1 MREGR
6 GSARSR
12 RASQA
17 SRADKYLLYQEAV
30 QDPEG
35 DVRRLAR
42 MYESRFGR
50 PPRTL
55 REDFCGTAAIA
66 CAWVRARRERL
77 AIGVDLDPEP
87 LAWCREHNLAKLR
100 PGQASRVRLVRGDV
114 REVRGPRAD
123 VLVAFNFSYFVFKER
138 AELLHYFRRARAHLA
153 EEGIFSCDLYGG
165 PESQEEKVETR
176 RHDGFK
182 YLWDQDRFDPITH
195 HAENLIHFEFPDGS
209 RLRRA
214 FRYDWRLWM
223 LPELD
228 DLLREAGFDA
238 VDCYWEG
245 TDTRR
250 NEPNGVFSLR
260 REASDDPAWIAYL
273 VAVKR
278 RRRGSRR
285 GRSSAGSR
293 FGLRR

>member
-1 MREGR
+1 VREGR
-6 GSARSR
+6 GSGRS

-17 SRADKYLLYQEAV
+17 SRADKYVLYQEAV

-66 CAWVRARRERL
+66 CTWVRGRRERL

-87 LAWCREHNLAKLR
+87 LAWCRAHNLARLR
-100 PGQASRVRLVRGDV
+100 PEQAARVRLVRGDV

-153 EEGIFSCDLYGG
+153 GEGIFVCDLYGG

-176 RHDGFK
+176 RHTGFK

-209 RLRRA
+209 RLRRV
-214 FRYDWRLWM
+214 FHYDWRLWM
-223 LPELD
+223 LPELR

-238 VDCYWEG
+238 VECYWEG
-245 TDTRR
+245 TDTKR

-278 RRRGSRR
+278 RARRR
-285 GRSSAGSR
+285 
-293 FGLRR
+293 